1 MLPATQEKRR
11 VPVLRAEKVL
21 LRPKGPAIQI
31 ARAIGRGI
39 DNNDTFTTLIPKRSC
54 RPPENSVLTPL
65 T

>member
-1 MLPATQEKRR
+1 MLPATQEKRH

-39 DNNDTFTTLIPKRSC
+39 DNNETSKAQGADS
-54 RPPENSVLTPL
+54 SVGQDA
-65 T
+65 